1 MTQPPHPSR
10 SASHLLPQVEKDQ
23 VTRRLLLTAPLL
35 AAPLLAA
42 CERLAVA
49 QPSPRPDLPPLKAL
63 APFPVGSCAKSNQL
77 DDPAWVALALR
88 NLSQITPEWEM
99 KMEAVV
105 GDGGALRFD
114 GADRLAA
121 FAHQNG
127 LRLHGHTL
135 IWYAQDNAFF
145 RGLPAARFG
154 AEYDR
159 YIAAVAGR
167 YRGQVA
173 GWDVVNEPVAEDG
186 NGLRS
191 CLWSERLGADGYM
204 IRAFEQARAADPDA
218 VLFLNDYNLE
228 NLPAKGATFLRTV
241 ERLMKAGAPIGGIGT
256 QSHLDI
262 EIPAGRIRDWMRDAA
277 SLGLPIHVSELDA
290 SLRSDRRL
298 DARSPAARLE
308 QQTARVGEL
317 AEAFMALPDRQ
328 RFAFSVWG
336 LRDTDSWL
344 RQGERDDGRDSPLPF
359 DAAGRPNGLAR
370 SLAAAFRA

>member
-1 MTQPPHPSR
+1 MIS
-10 SASHLLPQVEKDQ
+10 
-23 VTRRLLLTAPLL
+23 RRLLLAAPLL

-42 CERLAVA
+42 CQRIAVA
-49 QPSPRPDLPPLKAL
+49 RPTPTPDIPPLKSL

-99 KMEAVV
+99 KMEAIV
-105 GDGGALRFD
+105 GDDGALHFD

-121 FAHQNG
+121 FAQQHG

-145 RGLPAARFG
+145 RALPAARFA

-159 YIAAVAGR
+159 YIATVARR
-167 YRGQVA
+167 YRGKVA
-173 GWDVVNEPVAEDG
+173 SWDVVNEPVAEDG
-186 NGLRS
+186 NGLRT

-204 IRAFEQARAADPDA
+204 IRAFQQARAADPDA

-241 ERLMKAGAPIGGIGT
+241 ERLLKAGAPIGGIGT

-290 SLRSDRRL
+290 SLRADRRI
-298 DARSPAARLE
+298 DTRSPAARLE

-317 AEAFMALPDRQ
+317 AGAFMALPARQ
-328 RFAFSVWG
+328 RFAFTVWG

-344 RQGERDDGRDSPLPF
+344 RQGERDDGKDSPLPF
-359 DAAGRPNGLAR
+359 DAAGRPNAMAR
-370 SLAAAFRA
+370 TLAATFHA